1 MAYAPVPLYVG
12 VLPSSTSTLYT
23 VPGGGAVVIV
33 KEILLIN
40 TGTADRQATI
50 WFVPSGS
57 SAGAGNAVAFNVTV
71 SVGNPLVIPLSTA
84 LAAGD
89 FIQANSANSISGR
102 ISGVLGP

>member
-1 MAYAPVPLYVG
+1 
-12 VLPSSTSTLYT
+12 
-23 VPGGGAVVIV
+23 VIV

-57 SAGAGNAVAFNVTV
+57 SAGVGNAVAFNVTV

-84 LAAGD
+84 LATGD
-89 FIQANSANSISGR
+89 FIQANSANSISAR